1 MSYKD
6 RECYLGAS
14 QTLGYLDKGGKWR
27 RRDWYAQAKDGA
39 AETRKSKLQAEIE
52 LKKSE
57 EKALMNFK
65 LGIADDTIKGC
76 QDVKQVLEAV
86 RDQFLQRQAEK
97 LGQSMSVKNA
107 KVSSLSQ
114 FEIKE
119 LTQKMNGGDSQ
130 VVVNPS
136 DIMIE
141 EEDPEMVLQRADRIK
156 GVGFDKQHILS
167 TTAPMAKDD
176 GAPETMNE
184 IKAVNVED
192 LKYLDQQKKLSMIG
206 FLTEKIKAEKEA
218 RRAEKAAK
226 KEEKRKLKKSKSKN
240 KHKKKHRR
248 DDRSRSR
255 SSSVESKASHD
266 SRKRSHRVS
275 RRRRASSQS
284 SSGSS

>member
-1 MSYKD
+1 
-6 RECYLGAS
+6 
-14 QTLGYLDKGGKWR
+14 
-27 RRDWYAQAKDGA
+27 
-39 AETRKSKLQAEIE
+39 
-52 LKKSE
+52 
-57 EKALMNFK
+57 
-65 LGIADDTIKGC
+65 
-76 QDVKQVLEAV
+76 
-86 RDQFLQRQAEK
+86 
-97 LGQSMSVKNA
+97 
-107 KVSSLSQ
+107 
-114 FEIKE
+114 
-119 LTQKMNGGDSQ
+119 MNGGDSQ

-176 GAPETMNE
+176 GKAETMNE

-218 RRAEKAAK
+218 RKAEKAAK
-226 KEEKRKLKKSKSKN
+226 KEEKRKLKKSKSKH

-248 DDRSRSR
+248 DDHSRSR
-255 SSSVESKASHD
+255 SNSVESKGSDD

-284 SSGSS
+284 SSGSSNSNEDRHRRHHHDHRPR